1 MRAVLSLEGNTV
13 TALSAGSAQLTL
25 KADGV
30 RGCATCTVTV
40 AEPPEKLPASIVLTG
55 LEDGQQIAMGDKIQL
70 TATVLDEDGSTDI
83 SQDVIWDCSNW
94 GIANVEDGLVAPFSM
109 GELTITATSAIDES
123 VKASIT
129 VYVGMP

>member
-1 MRAVLSLEGNTV
+1 MGAGAGVWV
-13 TALSAGSAQLTL
+13 SAGGGAS
-25 KADGV
+25 GP
-30 RGCATCTVTV
+30 GVTV

-109 GELTITATSAIDES
+109 DS
-123 VKASIT
+123 
-129 VYVGMP
+129 